1 MNSENLDSFVIS
13 DPADIEATEE
23 MATTSH
29 SVSVVGELMKK
40 TYSLSQR
47 KKIAERVEGLKSKKH
62 FKQIFKLIHGSCPG
76 CYTRDATGIYINFEV
91 LPNETVESVEQ
102 FLNEVSPKTSLI
114 PLPSKYTPYFSD
126 EFVAKDSGIKLSN
139 HEKNFLK
146 YIGNES
152 ESNSNSNSIMK
163 SNPLESESSIR
174 ATSESNGQKT
184 KIIIKPFTF
193 E

>member
-1 MNSENLDSFVIS
+1 MNSENLNSFVANDSI
-13 DPADIEATEE
+13 DIDAT
-23 MATTSH
+23 
-29 SVSVVGELMKK
+29 GEIESIKK

-47 KKIAERVEGLKSKKH
+47 KKIAERVENLKSKKN

-91 LPNETVESVEQ
+91 LPNETIEFVENY
-102 FLNEVSPKTSLI
+102 LNEVSPKTSLI
-114 PLPSKYTPYFSD
+114 PLPIKYTPYFSD

-146 YIGNES
+146 YIDN
-152 ESNSNSNSIMK
+152 ESNSNSNKTNM
-163 SNPLESESSIR
+163 LESESSAR
-174 ATSESNGQKT
+174 ATSESNTNKT